1 MKATPKLPVKHHSL
15 KILPAFFEAVLHHK
29 KRFEVR
35 NNDRDFKSGD
45 FVTLNEWDFDE
56 YTGRLIHARI
66 NYILS
71 GEMLKPGHCAFGFT
85 LLPDELKRFI
95 T

>member
-45 FVTLNEWDFDE
+45 FVTLNEWDFDK
-56 YTGRLIHARI
+56 YTGQLIHVRI
-66 NYILS
+66 NYILT
-71 GEMLKPGHCAFGFT
+71 GEILKPGHCAFGFT
-85 LLPDELKRFI
+85 LLPGELERH
-95 T
+95 TT